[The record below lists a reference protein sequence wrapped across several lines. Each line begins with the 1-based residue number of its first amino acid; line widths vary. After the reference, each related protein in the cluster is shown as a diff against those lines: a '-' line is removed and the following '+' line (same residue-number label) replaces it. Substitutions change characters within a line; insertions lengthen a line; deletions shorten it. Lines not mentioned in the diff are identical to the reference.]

1 GSASCYNTLGS
12 YKCACPSGFSYDQF
26 SSACH
31 DVNECS
37 SAKNPCNYG
46 CSNTEGGYLCG
57 CPPGYY
63 RVGQG
68 HCVSGMGFNKGQYLP
83 LDGNA
88 DEENALSPEACYEC
102 KIKGYSKKD
111 NRKRRSAN
119 DTV

>member
-12 YKCACPSGFSYDQF
+12 CRCVCPSGFSYDQF
-26 SSACH
+26 SHACH

-46 CSNTEGGYLCG
+46 CSNTEGGYHCG

-68 HCVSGMGFNKGQYLP
+68 HCVSGMRFNKGQYLP
-83 LDGNA
+83 LDGDA
-88 DEENALSPEACYEC
+88 DKENALPSEVCYEC
-102 KIKGYSKKD
+102 KINGYFKKAG
-111 NRKRRSAN
+111 REVLTLYVPA
-119 DTV
+119 